1 MGKDNGRT
9 EKDIILVIDDDRDVL
24 GSIVTL
30 LKNAKYKCITASSSE
45 EGIRLIQE
53 KRPLIVLTD
62 LKMETETSGLDVLIE
77 AKKIDP
83 DVTVLLYTAYGN
95 VPVAVDAFKKG
106 AFDFIQKVS
115 THHDIILPI
124 ERAFK
129 YAKMQRENVYLK
141 SRLEP
146 ADDKN
151 FHGAIGTSSGIREV
165 FEKAKRIAMTNATVL
180 ITGETGTGKELIV
193 RGIHL
198 HSRRAEESFVPV
210 VVGALPDNLLEE
222 EMFGHVK
229 GSFTGA
235 ATDKPG
241 LFEAAD
247 KGTIFLDEIGEV
259 NFEMQH
265 KLLRVLQERK
275 VRRVGSVKEREI
287 DVRIISATNQEPA
300 KLIKDKKLRKD
311 LFYRLNVVR
320 IHIPPLRE
328 RREDVPVLAYHFL
341 KKFQDTGLV
350 EVVKISSETLMFLQ
364 QYDWPG
370 NVRELQ
376 GVIETMVALAKRP
389 ELRPDDLPD
398 FIRPSSKHVI
408 VQPSDELDF
417 KASKARI
424 IAEFEKQYI
433 EGLLQKYDGNISR
446 VAEVAGLNRKTI
458 YRLIAAR
465 KIKFS
470 RLHAEMVEA

>member
-1 MGKDNGRT
+1 M
-9 EKDIILVIDDDRDVL
+9 
-24 GSIVTL
+24 
-30 LKNAKYKCITASSSE
+30 
-45 EGIRLIQE
+45 
-53 KRPLIVLTD
+53 
-62 LKMETETSGLDVLIE
+62 
-77 AKKIDP
+77 
-83 DVTVLLYTAYGN
+83 
-95 VPVAVDAFKKG
+95 
-106 AFDFIQKVS
+106 
-115 THHDIILPI
+115 
-124 ERAFK
+124 
-129 YAKMQRENVYLK
+129 
-141 SRLEP
+141 
-146 ADDKN
+146 
-151 FHGAIGTSSGIREV
+151 
-165 FEKAKRIAMTNATVL
+165 
-180 ITGETGTGKELIV
+180 
-193 RGIHL
+193 
-198 HSRRAEESFVPV
+198 PV